1 MTSPPARRV
10 LQDRNEALAYLRF
23 YREVIAA
30 HFPAIGDR
38 MPPET
43 DGQIGFI
50 AEFLLAQ
57 RSLGM
62 LNDIRGSV
70 SKMWE

>member
-1 MTSPPARRV
+1 
-10 LQDRNEALAYLRF
+10 
-23 YREVIAA
+23 
-30 HFPAIGDR
+30 